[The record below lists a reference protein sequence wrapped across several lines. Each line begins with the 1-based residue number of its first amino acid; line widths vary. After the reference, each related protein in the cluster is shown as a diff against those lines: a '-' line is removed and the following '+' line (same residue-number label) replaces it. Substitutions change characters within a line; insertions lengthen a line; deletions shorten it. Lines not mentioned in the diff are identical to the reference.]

1 MISGITNFPGNK
13 LHPTENP
20 FIVVLQENLSEPKSE
35 PLFLAEMMTVPNEQY
50 ILEVMGSLDPEV
62 CHEVRNGVRQKIG
75 SQLRE
80 NLYII
85 YDRFSKNT
93 GNDFSRKS
101 VGERA
106 LKNLALNY
114 LLENDETEFFDLAL
128 NQLKNSKNMTD
139 AMAALS
145 GLMNFC
151 L

>member
-1 MISGITNFPGNK
+1 MEFDHSPSELITLAKHDPDEFNRWEASQKLIIKTMISGITNFPGNK

-106 LKNLALNY
+106 LKSC
-114 LLENDETEFFDLAL
+114 F
-128 NQLKNSKNMTD
+128 K
-139 AMAALS
+139 LS
-145 GLMNFC
+145 VGKR
-151 L
+151 